1 MGVKNCEEF
10 GSILQA
16 LAIELNKNED
26 LCKLLYNTNDKP
38 LDTPLRAQTKVVGN
52 NIRIVPKITGKEEES
67 TIVLI
72 LKRADH
78 NTKNDEFS
86 SLQLLCYVW
95 TPLTQWNIRINNKP
109 ALRPF
114 SIISEI
120 QKSIYKKTINGIGVV
135 TGGDFNLDTLTSE
148 TSCYCV
154 EFYIDVFT

>member
-16 LAIELNKNED
+16 LAKELNNNED
-26 LCKLLYNTNDKP
+26 LCKLLCNTNDTP
-38 LDTPLRAQTKVVGN
+38 LDTLRVQTKVVGN

-67 TIVLI
+67 TVVLI

-95 TPLTQWNIRINNKP
+95 TPLTQWNILINNKP

-120 QKSIYKKTINGIGVV
+120 QKSIYKKAINGIGVV

>member
-16 LAIELNKNED
+16 LAKELNNNED
-26 LCKLLYNTNDKP
+26 LCKLLCNTNDTP
-38 LDTPLRAQTKVVGN
+38 LDTLCAQAKIVGN

-67 TIVLI
+67 TVVLV

-95 TPLTQWNIRINNKP
+95 TPLTQWNILINNKP

-154 EFYIDVFT
+154 EFYIDVFI

>member
-16 LAIELNKNED
+16 LAKELNNNED
-26 LCKLLYNTNDKP
+26 LCKLLCNTNDTP
-38 LDTPLRAQTKVVGN
+38 LDTLCAQAKVVGN
-52 NIRIVPKITGKEEES
+52 NIRIVPKITGKEGES
-67 TIVLI
+67 TVVLV

-95 TPLTQWNIRINNKP
+95 TPLTQWNILINNKP

>member
-16 LAIELNKNED
+16 LAKELNNNED
-26 LCKLLYNTNDKP
+26 LCKLLCNTNDTP
-38 LDTPLRAQTKVVGN
+38 LDTLRAQTKVVGN
-52 NIRIVPKITGKEEES
+52 NIRIVPKITGEEEES
-67 TIVLI
+67 TVVLV

-78 NTKNDEFS
+78 NIKNDEFS

-95 TPLTQWNIRINNKP
+95 TPLTQWNILINNKP

>member
-16 LAIELNKNED
+16 LAKELNNNED
-26 LCKLLYNTNDKP
+26 LCKLLCNTNDTP
-38 LDTPLRAQTKVVGN
+38 LDILRAQTKVVGN

-67 TIVLI
+67 TVVLV

-95 TPLTQWNIRINNKP
+95 TPLTQWNILINNKP

>member
-10 GSILQA
+10 GLILQA
-16 LAIELNKNED
+16 LAKELNNNED
-26 LCKLLYNTNDKP
+26 LCKLLCNTNDIP
-38 LDTPLRAQTKVVGN
+38 LDTPCAQMKVIGN
-52 NIRIVPKITGKEEES
+52 NIKIVPKITGKEEES

-78 NTKNDEFS
+78 NAKNDEFS

-95 TPLTQWNIRINNKP
+95 TPLTQWNILINNKP

>member
-16 LAIELNKNED
+16 LAKELNNNED
-26 LCKLLYNTNDKP
+26 LCKLLCNTNDTP
-38 LDTPLRAQTKVVGN
+38 LDTLRAQMKVVGN

-67 TIVLI
+67 TVVLV
-72 LKRADH
+72 LKRANN

-95 TPLTQWNIRINNKP
+95 TPLTQWNILINNKP

>member
-16 LAIELNKNED
+16 LAKELNNNED
-26 LCKLLYNTNDKP
+26 LCKLLCNTNDIP
-38 LDTPLRAQTKVVGN
+38 LDTPCAQTKVVGN

-67 TIVLI
+67 TVVLI

-95 TPLTQWNIRINNKP
+95 TPLTQWNILINNKP

-135 TGGDFNLDTLTSE
+135 TVLSF
-148 TSCYCV
+148 
-154 EFYIDVFT
+154 I

>member
-16 LAIELNKNED
+16 LAKELNNNED
-26 LCKLLYNTNDKP
+26 LCKLLCNTNDTP
-38 LDTPLRAQTKVVGN
+38 LDTLRAQMKVVGN

-67 TIVLI
+67 TVVLV
-72 LKRADH
+72 LKRADN

-95 TPLTQWNIRINNKP
+95 TPLTQWNILINNKP

>member
-16 LAIELNKNED
+16 LAKELNNNED
-26 LCKLLYNTNDKP
+26 LCKLLYNTNDIP
-38 LDTPLRAQTKVVGN
+38 LDTPPRAQKVVGN

-67 TIVLI
+67 TVVLI

-95 TPLTQWNIRINNKP
+95 TPLTQWNILINNKP

>member
-16 LAIELNKNED
+16 LAKELNNNED
-26 LCKLLYNTNDKP
+26 LCKLLCNTNDTP
-38 LDTPLRAQTKVVGN
+38 LDTLCAQAKVVGN

-67 TIVLI
+67 TVVLV

-95 TPLTQWNIRINNKP
+95 TPLTQWNILINNKP

>member
-16 LAIELNKNED
+16 LAKELNNNED
-26 LCKLLYNTNDKP
+26 LCKLLCNTNDIP
-38 LDTPLRAQTKVVGN
+38 LGTPCAQTKVVGN

-67 TIVLI
+67 TVVLI

-95 TPLTQWNIRINNKP
+95 TPLTQWNILINNKP

-154 EFYIDVFT
+154 EFCIDVFT

>member
-16 LAIELNKNED
+16 LAKELNNNEY
-26 LCKLLYNTNDKP
+26 LCKLLCNINDIP
-38 LDTPLRAQTKVVGN
+38 LDTPRAQTKVVGN

-95 TPLTQWNIRINNKP
+95 TPLTQWNILINN
-109 ALRPF
+109 
-114 SIISEI
+114 
-120 QKSIYKKTINGIGVV
+120 
-135 TGGDFNLDTLTSE
+135 
-148 TSCYCV
+148 
-154 EFYIDVFT
+154 

>member
-16 LAIELNKNED
+16 LAKELNNNED
-26 LCKLLYNTNDKP
+26 LCKLLCNTNDTP
-38 LDTPLRAQTKVVGN
+38 LDTLRAQTKVIGN

-67 TIVLI
+67 AVVLI

-95 TPLTQWNIRINNKP
+95 TPLTQWNIFINNKP

>member
-16 LAIELNKNED
+16 LAKELNNNED
-26 LCKLLYNTNDKP
+26 LCKLLCNTNDIP
-38 LDTPLRAQTKVVGN
+38 LDTQCAQTKVVGN

-67 TIVLI
+67 TVVLI

-95 TPLTQWNIRINNKP
+95 TPLTQWNILINNKP

>member
-16 LAIELNKNED
+16 LAKELNNNED
-26 LCKLLYNTNDKP
+26 LCKLLCNTNDIP
-38 LDTPLRAQTKVVGN
+38 LDTLCAQAKVVGN

-67 TIVLI
+67 TVVLV
-72 LKRADH
+72 LKRADR

-95 TPLTQWNIRINNKP
+95 TPLTQWNILINNKP

>member
-16 LAIELNKNED
+16 LAKELNNNED
-26 LCKLLYNTNDKP
+26 LCKLLCNTNDTP
-38 LDTPLRAQTKVVGN
+38 LDTLCAQAKIVGN

-67 TIVLI
+67 TVVLV

-95 TPLTQWNIRINNKP
+95 TPLTQWNILINNKP

>member
-16 LAIELNKNED
+16 LAKELSNNED
-26 LCKLLYNTNDKP
+26 LCKLLCNTNDTP
-38 LDTPLRAQTKVVGN
+38 LDTLRAQTKIIGN

-67 TIVLI
+67 TVILV

-95 TPLTQWNIRINNKP
+95 TPLTQWNILINNKP

-114 SIISEI
+114 SIIGEI
-120 QKSIYKKTINGIGVV
+120 QKSIYKKAINGIGVV

-148 TSCYCV
+148 ASCYCV
-154 EFYIDVFT
+154 EFYIDVFI